1 MTIRTI
7 DCVDCGESV
16 PYGRLSCPACGA
28 LVASVAG
35 GDAPS
40 ATVAAYAAP
49 EPAAAADVALTVP
62 GWPPI
67 GAAQTPLAAPPYVTS
82 ASAYRPPAPI
92 APVTAFVAAAPNSGA
107 SAPVP
112 AARDASQAGVSDEIR
127 FVEVAGWFVIV
138 GAAMSLLG
146 FLLPWSRVVIGA
158 RSVGGYLDTWGLAS
172 PTHALVLTAILAVLG
187 LGIVRTPVPA
197 WLRSGVLGLALGS
210 LLIGLTWPY
219 LVGPLGADV
228 GVIVVALGGLAL
240 VMGGGVASWA
250 TRHAEVEPVV

>member
-1 MTIRTI
+1 
-7 DCVDCGESV
+7 
-16 PYGRLSCPACGA
+16 
-28 LVASVAG
+28 
-35 GDAPS
+35 
-40 ATVAAYAAP
+40 
-49 EPAAAADVALTVP
+49 
-62 GWPPI
+62 
-67 GAAQTPLAAPPYVTS
+67 
-82 ASAYRPPAPI
+82 
-92 APVTAFVAAAPNSGA
+92 VTAFVAAAPNSSA
-107 SAPVP
+107 SAPVL
-112 AARDASQAGVSDEIR
+112 AAGDASQASVSDEIR
-127 FVEVAGWFVIV
+127 FVEVAGWFVIA
-138 GAAMSLLG
+138 GAALSLLG

-172 PTHALVLTAILAVLG
+172 PTHVLVLAAILAVLG

-240 VMGGGVASWA
+240 VMGGVVASWA